1 MPKLPQVTRY
11 SMIFKTFTSDIEKL
25 SSKWGM
31 FGRSFHEIGTA
42 ISGRVSDI
50 KRDLQTTHSLATSFN
65 GSDSVFK
72 RLYPAKASIKS
83 QMIDVN
89 TLYPKVDKDSFDAKH
104 WLNQLSQVEKDI
116 QNGTKTWQEYYNKL
130 RTKYKWI
137 AKYGQRT
144 QGQIRTEEDMFKGN
158 EQLRRE
164 ALDQNEALMAQTF
177 SGKAKAFASRSLAA
191 VGNMFAFTVI
201 MEGVQFAIQAV
212 DSWVRANEIAIEKAQ
227 EAKSRIAEV
236 RSEYESHQSAA
247 EELGASYEKLSKGV
261 DTSTNANLSLS
272 EISLRFVP

>member
-1 MPKLPQVTRY
+1 
-11 SMIFKTFTSDIEKL
+11 
-25 SSKWGM
+25 M
-31 FGRSFHEIGTA
+31 FGRSFQEIGSA
-42 ISGRVSDI
+42 ISGRARDI
-50 KRDLQTTHSLATSFN
+50 KRDLQTTHSLAASFN

-83 QMIDVN
+83 QMIDVD

-116 QNGTKTWQEYYNKL
+116 QNGTKTWQEYYNEL
-130 RTKYKWI
+130 DTNRKWI

-144 QGQIRTEEDMFKGN
+144 QGQIRTEDDMFKGN

-191 VGNMFAFTVI
+191 AGNMFAFTAV
-201 MEGVQFAIQAV
+201 MEGIQFAIQAV

-227 EAKSRIAEV
+227 EAKSRIAEI